1 MQKWIT
7 VSCIMIIGLFILSG
21 CEKDSS
27 TSPKFSTTDM
37 SKFEGTWTGDYECL
51 GQTLEDQ
58 LTIASP
64 SDSLDFIVIIHET
77 TAMPDTV
84 YGKMATDD
92 KIVIPQQ
99 SMGGFPG
106 TAEITYANDEL
117 TYKQTAFGLTCTGT
131 GYKKN

>member
-1 MQKWIT
+1 MKKIT
-7 VSCIMIIGLFILSG
+7 LLILLAIVIIFSFA

-27 TSPKFSTTDM
+27 ISPKFSATDM
-37 SKFEGTWTGDYECL
+37 SKFEGTWTGDYECA
-51 GQTLEDQ
+51 GITVEDQ
-58 LTIASP
+58 FSIAQP
-64 SDSLDFIVIIHET
+64 SDSLDFVIIIHET
-77 TAMPDTV
+77 TILPDTV
-84 YGKMATDD
+84 YGKMASDN

-117 TYKQTAFGLTCTGT
+117 TYKQSAFGLTCTGT